1 MRIIDKIPEVI
12 QKHKKEYSLIEEEFN
27 KQNEKYKSFLHRDH
41 DFIGRILKYHLITEY
56 YINEYLANKFPEI
69 EFNSIE
75 LRYYQK
81 LSLLPERDYRVEFVK
96 NGLKE
101 LNKLRNRFSH
111 TLDVKV
117 DLKDLVEM
125 KTVLSITRK
134 EKKYQKPL
142 DVIED
147 FTTVACTFLI
157 VSPKE
162 INDLFT
168 KLFKELT

>member
-69 EFNSIE
+69 
-75 LRYYQK
+75 
-81 LSLLPERDYRVEFVK
+81 DYRVEFVK